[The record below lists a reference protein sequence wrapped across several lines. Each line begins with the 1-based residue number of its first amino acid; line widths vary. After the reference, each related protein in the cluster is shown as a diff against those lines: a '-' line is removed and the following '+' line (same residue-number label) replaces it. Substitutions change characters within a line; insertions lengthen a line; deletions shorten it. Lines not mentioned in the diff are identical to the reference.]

1 MLNHYT
7 GGNMAKEKNSFVL
20 YTELIET
27 VDELTNE
34 QAGVLFKHIL
44 RYVNDQNPDAPD
56 EMTRLLFIPIRQNLK
71 RDLKKWESI
80 RLRNSLNGQKG
91 GRPKKT
97 EKTQWVSEKPKKP
110 VNVNVNVNDIKED
123 SFFLKMKDKYG
134 Q

>member
-1 MLNHYT
+1 MLNHCT

-97 EKTQWVSEKPKKP
+97 EKTQWV
-110 VNVNVNVNDIKED
+110 
-123 SFFLKMKDKYG
+123 
-134 Q
+134 

>member
-1 MLNHYT
+1 
-7 GGNMAKEKNSFVL
+7 
-20 YTELIET
+20 

-44 RYVNDQNPDAPD
+44 KYVNDQNPDAPD

-80 RLRNSLNGQKG
+80 RQRNSLNGQKG

-97 EKTQWVSEKPKKP
+97 QKTQWVSDKPKKA
-110 VNVNVNVNDIKED
+110 VNVNVNDIKED

>member
-1 MLNHYT
+1 
-7 GGNMAKEKNSFVL
+7 MAKEKNSFVL

-80 RLRNSLNGQKG
+80 RLRNSLKIRFQG
-91 GRPKKT
+91 
-97 EKTQWVSEKPKKP
+97 
-110 VNVNVNVNDIKED
+110 
-123 SFFLKMKDKYG
+123 
-134 Q
+134 